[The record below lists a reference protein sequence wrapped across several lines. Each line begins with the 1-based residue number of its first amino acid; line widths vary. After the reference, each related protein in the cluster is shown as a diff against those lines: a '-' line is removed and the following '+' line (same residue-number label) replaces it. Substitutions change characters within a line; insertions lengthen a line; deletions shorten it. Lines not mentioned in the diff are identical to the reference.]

1 MSDVHISFINA
12 KGDLDIRA
20 YSGRFGAEIGVSQGT
35 GDSEKI
41 FTPGNLSTVVLKVYG
56 YRDAIG
62 DYSVGF
68 SCR

>member
-1 MSDVHISFINA
+1 MFILVSSTPRAISTYEP
-12 KGDLDIRA
+12 IRA
-20 YSGRFGAEIGVSQGT
+20 VSGLNLEYRKVPVTA
-35 GDSEKI
+35 EKI
-41 FTPGNLSTVVLKVYG
+41 LTPGNLSTVVLKVYG